1 MAICRSPAGDS
12 KGERS
17 TEEADKKALK
27 RPPRPPKTLFR
38 WSYAPDEEEED
49 DAEEV
54 EPLATDRPDFTEASS
69 TVGKGV
75 FQIETGYT
83 FIEDRKDGVVLQ
95 GHSWGEALMRYG
107 FLADW
112 LELRLG
118 VFPISER
125 STDEGSTSGV
135 EDLYVGV
142 KLALTEQSG
151 WWPEMALTPQAT
163 VPTGSSHFQNYATLV
178 GVNWLYGWDI
188 NDFLATGG
196 STQIN
201 KAIDEELDSY
211 AEFAQS
217 WTINYTLSEQLGA
230 YTEWFALVPSG
241 TQLAE
246 TEHYFDGGFTFK
258 FNKDV
263 QWDIRGGVGLNDAAA
278 DYFVGTGLSVR
289 CR

>member
-1 MAICRSPAGDS
+1 M
-12 KGERS
+12 
-17 TEEADKKALK
+17 
-27 RPPRPPKTLFR
+27 
-38 WSYAPDEEEED
+38 
-49 DAEEV
+49 
-54 EPLATDRPDFTEASS
+54 
-69 TVGKGV
+69 

-95 GHSWGEALMRYG
+95 NHSWGEALMRYG

-118 VFPISER
+118 VFPVSER

-163 VPTGSSHFQNYATLV
+163 VPTGSSHFQNYATLI
-178 GVNWLYGWDI
+178 GVNWIYGWDI
-188 NDFLATGG
+188 NKFLATGG
-196 STQIN
+196 STQVN
-201 KAIDEELDSY
+201 KAVDEELDSY

-217 WTINYTLSEQLGA
+217 WTINYTLTEQLGA

-258 FNKDV
+258 FTKDV
-263 QWDIRGGVGLNDAAA
+263 QWDIRGGIGLNDAAA

-289 CR
+289 LR